1 MDVHRSF
8 NFVPN
13 RENIK
18 LITIWVNDITPEKVD
33 LCCMYQKLIGFQ
45 VVTDFYKTRKVFD
58 DTIVKQPVT
67 LGNIDFSEN
76 FSEQLVDHI
85 YKDKEYFW
93 CDGNP
98 YKSLGE
104 ITEGILKRYRAHHSS
119 KTVQFDTDSQKIIGK
134 ESGTIAFPEDVPMNR
149 LWMKKG
155 ADSEPESDS
164 DSDSENKISV

>member
-1 MDVHRSF
+1 M
-8 NFVPN
+8 
-13 RENIK
+13 
-18 LITIWVNDITPEKVD
+18 
-33 LCCMYQKLIGFQ
+33 
-45 VVTDFYKTRKVFD
+45 VTDFYKTRKVFD

-104 ITEGILKRYRAHHSS
+104 ITEGILK
-119 KTVQFDTDSQKIIGK
+119 
-134 ESGTIAFPEDVPMNR
+134 GTAPITHQR
-149 LWMKKG
+149 LYNLTQILKK
-155 ADSEPESDS
+155 
-164 DSDSENKISV
+164 

>member
-76 FSEQLVDHI
+76 FS
-85 YKDKEYFW
+85 
-93 CDGNP
+93 
-98 YKSLGE
+98 
-104 ITEGILKRYRAHHSS
+104 
-119 KTVQFDTDSQKIIGK
+119 
-134 ESGTIAFPEDVPMNR
+134 
-149 LWMKKG
+149 
-155 ADSEPESDS
+155 
-164 DSDSENKISV
+164 